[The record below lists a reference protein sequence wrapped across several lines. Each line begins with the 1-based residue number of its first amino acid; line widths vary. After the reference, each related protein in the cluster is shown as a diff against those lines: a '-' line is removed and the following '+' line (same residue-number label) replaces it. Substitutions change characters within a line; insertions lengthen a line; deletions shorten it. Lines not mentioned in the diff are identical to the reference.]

1 MVKMGELGLLGCT
14 IDGYGCAGMSHV
26 AYGLIARAVERVD
39 SGYRSAMSVQSSLV
53 MHPIFAYGDEA
64 QRQRWLPGREKE
76 LTRQTTPQ
84 SWETIVET
92 LAKPNQR
99 AIVADDREDANVLVL
114 AGPGSG
120 KTRVL
125 VHRIAYLIRMRREN
139 PRYLLTGCLHRAWQ
153 LTAQPRYLV
162 PARPHRVVAETSGLQ
177 RLQPAINIL
186 RPRNGHNHFLR
197 HGRTL
202 PPCAASQPAPSNR
215 DISKVV

>member
-1 MVKMGELGLLGCT
+1 MWG
-14 IDGYGCAGMSHV
+14 AV
-26 AYGLIARAVERVD
+26 AYQARHAAAAFAFSSVPFIFGGLPQRHENIFVRARVGVRLWLLHLRHLRRGIVTTPTRLIEPAVEP
-39 SGYRSAMSVQSSLV
+39 GYRVAIALARLGF
-53 MHPIFAYGDEA
+53 PI
-64 QRQRWLPGREKE
+64 
-76 LTRQTTPQ
+76 
-84 SWETIVET
+84 
-92 LAKPNQR
+92 
-99 AIVADDREDANVLVL
+99 
-114 AGPGSG
+114 
-120 KTRVL
+120 
-125 VHRIAYLIRMRREN
+125 MRREN